1 MKRKSKM
8 AKTYT
13 SIELFAGA
21 GGLALGLEMAGFEHI
36 GLVEFDKS
44 AANTLKVNRPN
55 WNILCEDVELVAKR
69 DLEKE
74 FGIKKF
80 QLDLLSGGAPCQSFS
95 YAGKRLGLED
105 VRGTMFYHYA
115 TFLKKLQPKMFL
127 FENVKGLL
135 THDKGKTFKTIYD
148 IFEEQGYKVTYSV
161 LNALDYGVAQKR
173 ERLIVIGIRNDLADD
188 VTFEFPKKYNKQLV
202 LRDILQ
208 DVPESECA
216 KYSKEK
222 EAIFKLV
229 PPGGYWKDISPD
241 IAQSYMKSCWFMEG
255 GRTGILRRLSL
266 DEPSLAVLTTPQMK
280 QTERCH
286 PLEVR
291 PFSIRENARIQSFP
305 DEWEF
310 TGTIASKYKQIGNA
324 VPCNLAKEI
333 GLKIK
338 KALGEVKM
346 DKNYKLDF
354 IKQHDFENHV
364 IATLKEYRET
374 LEAIDLK
381 KFNSNLIDPI
391 KLLFDKNVFNKS
403 FEEIIKL
410 EIHRQRD
417 KSNSNII
424 GYFHQNM
431 FRYIAHCQVPREGW
445 DVVFTNGNSTYY
457 VEMKNKHN
465 TMNSSASGKTF
476 MKMQNHLLN
485 AEDRDR
491 SICALVEVIAK
502 KSQNKPW
509 VITLDKIKQKPNEQ
523 LRRISI
529 DKFYEI
535 VTGNPNAFKMICE
548 QLPVTIEKV
557 IADNKTLQ
565 VEQDTVFEA
574 LEEINQDTLLAL
586 YKLAFSTY
594 EGFQF

>member
-1 MKRKSKM
+1 M

-21 GGLALGLEMAGFEHI
+21 GGLALGLEMAGFEHL

-55 WNILCEDVELVAKR
+55 WNILCEDVELVAQR

-74 FGIKKF
+74 FGLKKF

-173 ERLIVIGIRNDLADD
+173 ERLIVIGIRNDLAKR
-188 VTFEFPKKYNKQLV
+188 VKFEFPRKHQKRLV
-202 LRDILQ
+202 LRDVLK